1 VWKVHTE
8 TRNCVI
14 EPRSLRPLYSCR
26 KSQRVK
32 QYRPSLPAFAN
43 AFPKQS
49 GNCTAAPTDGRSH
62 RPKVVSAK
70 SSPISA
76 IPAVNTFTLYHDY
89 GIPLDMVSETY
100 VEQSVSG
107 SVQLSAAVQRRGSHC
122 TCCSQ
127 LRVPAT
133 SRLQLLCNYATIPR
147 STSRMLRGSGNFMCI
162 RADLNPLQ

>member
-1 VWKVHTE
+1 VHTE

-89 GIPLDMVSETY
+89 GIPLGMVSETWCGA
-100 VEQSVSG
+100 VGFRICTTERSSV
-107 SVQLSAAVQRRGSHC
+107 VVVIARAAVNSVYQRQADC
-122 TCCSQ
+122 NCCATMRRYRDR
-127 LRVPAT
+127 LRECLEEAGT
-133 SRLQLLCNYATIPR
+133 SCV
-147 STSRMLRGSGNFMCI
+147 
-162 RADLNPLQ
+162 